1 MIKKYLTKDMSFLK
15 TWEFYTIY
23 LEEKKKKKC
32 RTIKIK
38 DCL

>member
-15 TWEFYTIY
+15 TWEFYTMY
-23 LEEKKKKKC
+23 LGKKKSK
-32 RTIKIK
+32 TIKIK